1 MDPIRQF
8 LFELQEITNLFW
20 RSIKGLRKKPR
31 YFNEILNQ
39 IKKNPAPPAEDD
51 A

>member
-1 MDPIRQF
+1 VEDK
-8 LFELQEITNLFW
+8 NLDHGF
-20 RSIKGLRKKPR
+20 RI
-31 YFNEILNQ
+31 NEILNQ